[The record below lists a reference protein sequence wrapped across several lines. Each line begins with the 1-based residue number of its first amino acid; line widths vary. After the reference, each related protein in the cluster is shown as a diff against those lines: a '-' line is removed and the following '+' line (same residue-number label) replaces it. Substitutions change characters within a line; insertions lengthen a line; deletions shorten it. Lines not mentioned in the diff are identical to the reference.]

1 MISKFLL
8 VGVPL
13 QTRKYIRGS
22 AMTKRLESIVLH
34 STRALISKKK
44 KHRVVRNNKL
54 KRSR

>member
-13 QTRKYIRGS
+13 QKRKYIKGF
-22 AMTKRLESIVLH
+22 AMTKRLKSTVLH
-34 STRALISKKK
+34 STRVQISKKEK
-44 KHRVVRNNKL
+44 RRVVRNNKL